1 MRTTQLCAHDPI
13 LAQLPRDI
21 REQLAAHPCAAV
33 LQAII
38 EGRAVESGTVTLE
51 KGLET
56 FAIEPTCVAQLN
68 NFDAHLHGGA
78 YRSGWFVQSSTGWT
92 EAPHLLKLLESLAQ
106 QPRRDGVNIRYS
118 LGGFSYRYLAES
130 PQELWQQVDQT
141 TERITGNTPEKFGEI
156 YREAKTAMTT
166 AQALLE
172 HGEDSN
178 FRVAVPPDVTHDSSR
193 LNLES
198 VRAECA
204 SAQSFWTND
213 IEPRVME
220 IYRSLVSQGYA
231 MRDFWT

>member
-1 MRTTQLCAHDPI
+1 MRSTQTAAHDPI
-13 LAQLPRDI
+13 LAKLPQDI

-38 EGRAVESGTVTLE
+38 EGRTVESGKVALDA
-51 KGLET
+51 GLEN

-78 YRSGWFVQSSTGWT
+78 YRSGWFVNASTAWT
-92 EAPHLLKLLESLAQ
+92 ETPHLLKQLESLAQ
-106 QPRRDGVNIRYS
+106 LPGREMVNIRHS

-141 TERITGNTPEKFGEI
+141 TERITGNTPERFGEL
-156 YREAKTAMTT
+156 YREAKATLTRAL
-166 AQALLE
+166 ALLE
-172 HGEDSN
+172 HAEDPD
-178 FRVAVPPDVTHDSSR
+178 FRVAVCSDTAHKSIQR
-193 LNLES
+193 NLDKI
-198 VRAECA
+198 RAEVS
-204 SAQSFWTND
+204 SAQSFWTTT
-213 IEPRVME
+213 IEPKVME